1 MANVLIIDD
10 DKGMSKMLFDMVKS
24 MKHDAVCAFTI
35 EDGLKEAV
43 SGSFD
48 VVFLDVMLPDGNGLK
63 VLPKIRATTSSPE
76 VVIITGVGDPD
87 GAETAIRNGAWDY
100 LQKPLEPKKLVLPLN
115 RVLQYRDD
123 LKKSQKPPVALKFD
137 GVVGASPRMSACL
150 DALAQAA
157 GSEANVL
164 VTGETGTGKELY
176 ARTIHE
182 NSSRADKDLVV
193 VDCAALPQTLVGSI
207 LFGHEKGAFT
217 GADKAS
223 AGLIQDSHGGTLF
236 LDEVGELPMDVQKM
250 FLRIL
255 QEHRFRPIGG
265 RKEVQSDFRLL
276 AATNRDLNKMV
287 SNNEFREDLFFRLR
301 SLSIEIPPLRKRSQ
315 DIKNLTM
322 HYASRICERYGTET
336 KGLSPD
342 FFETLELYNWPGN
355 VRELINTIEEVITH
369 ARSEPTIY
377 AKHLP
382 AHIRIQV
389 AQAPFEENGTIR
401 ETLQQTS
408 GSTQMLPPLQEV
420 RDNAMAKVE
429 QQYLQD
435 LMALTKGNIKES
447 CRISGLSKS
456 RLYFLKQKY
465 NITRF

>member
-10 DKGMSKMLFDMVKS
+10 DKGMSKMLFDLVTS

-35 EDGLKEAV
+35 EDGLREAL

-63 VLPKIRATTSSPE
+63 ALPKIRETRSCPE

-123 LKKSQKPPVALKFD
+123 LKKAQKPPVALKFD
-137 GVVGASPRMSACL
+137 GVAGSSPRMSACL

-164 VTGETGTGKELY
+164 ITGETGSGKELY
-176 ARTIHE
+176 AMTIYK
-182 NSSRADKDLVV
+182 NSSRADKNFVV

-217 GADKAS
+217 GADKAN
-223 AGLIQDSHGGTLF
+223 AGLICDSHGGTLF
-236 LDEVGELPMDVQKM
+236 LDEVGELPLDVQKM

-255 QEHRFRPIGG
+255 QERRYRPIGS
-265 RKEVQSDFRLL
+265 RKEIESDFRLL
-276 AATNRDLNKMV
+276 AATNRDLKKMV
-287 SNNEFREDLFFRLR
+287 RTNEFREDLFFRLR
-301 SLSIEIPPLRKRSQ
+301 SLNIEIPPLRKRTQ
-315 DIKNLTM
+315 DIKDLTM

-342 FFETLELYNWPGN
+342 FFDTLALYDWPGN
-355 VRELINTIEEVITH
+355 IRELINTIEEVFAH
-369 ARSEPTIY
+369 ARFEPTIY

-382 AHIRIQV
+382 AHIRIHA
-389 AQAPFEENGTIR
+389 AQAPFEKRTIE
-401 ETLQQTS
+401 ETPQKER
-408 GSTQMLPPLQEV
+408 GSIRRLSSLQEM
-420 RDNAMAKVE
+420 RDDAMAKVE

-435 LMALTKGNIKES
+435 LMALTKRNIKEA
-447 CRISGLSKS
+447 CQISGLSRS
-456 RLYFLKQKY
+456 RLYFLMQKY